1 MSLQTSPV
9 NIRSLNSN
17 ALKIGSVP
25 YLNEK
30 PLTRWFSHTDE
41 GRASGT
47 EVVYAV
53 PSQLARM
60 LEAGEIA
67 AALVSSFEYF
77 RTPGYV
83 LAPGVSISGQGD
95 IESVRAFAKVPWR
108 KIESLALD
116 TSSLTSSALL
126 KILLAEQLDSY
137 PAFLHAA
144 PDLNSM
150 LAQADA
156 CLLIGDKGMLASG
169 EGLNVLDLGRAWRR
183 LTGLP
188 FVYAVW
194 LGKPE
199 NMTPQLT
206 DALATAKAWG
216 LTQIDAIAAEEAVRI
231 GTTVRQCRHYLTEIM
246 DYNLDEEHQQ
256 ALETFGAKA
265 AAQQL
270 FPGPPPPIRLAQPE

>member
-1 MSLQTSPV
+1 MTIQ
-9 NIRSLNSN
+9 
-17 ALKIGSVP
+17 IGSVP

-41 GRASGT
+41 GRASGI
-47 EVVYAV
+47 EVVYSV
-53 PSQLARM
+53 PSELARM
-60 LEAGEIA
+60 LAGGEIA

-116 TSSLTSSALL
+116 TSSLTSVALL

-144 PDLNSM
+144 PDLESM

-156 CLLIGDKGMLASG
+156 CLLIGDKGMQAHG
-169 EGLNVLDLGRAWRR
+169 DGLNVVDLGRAWRR

-199 NMTPQLT
+199 NITPHLT
-206 DALATAKAWG
+206 ESLAAAKAWG

-231 GTTVRQCRHYLTEIM
+231 GTTVRQCRHYLTEVM
-246 DYNLDEEHQQ
+246 DYDLGKEHQE
-256 ALETFGAKA
+256 ALATFGAKA
-265 AAQQL
+265 YAQQL
-270 FPGPPPPIRLAQPE
+270 LTGPPAPVRVV

>member
-1 MSLQTSPV
+1 MS
-9 NIRSLNSN
+9 IC
-17 ALKIGSVP
+17 IGSVP

-30 PLTRWFSHTDE
+30 PLTRWFSHTGA
-41 GRASGT
+41 GRESGI

-60 LEAGEIA
+60 LADGEIA

-83 LAPGVSISGQGD
+83 IAPGVSISGQGD
-95 IESVRAFAKVPWR
+95 IESVRAFAKLPWR
-108 KIESLALD
+108 KVESLALD
-116 TSSLTSSALL
+116 TSSLTSVALL

-144 PDLNSM
+144 PDLNAM

-156 CLLIGDKGMLASG
+156 CLLIGDKGWQADG
-169 EGLNVLDLGRAWRR
+169 NGLSVIDLGHGWRR

-199 NMTPQLT
+199 NITPHLI

-216 LTQIDAIAAEEAVRI
+216 LTQLDPIAAEEAERI
-231 GTTVRQCRHYLTEIM
+231 GTTVRKCRHYLTEVM
-246 DYNLDEEHQQ
+246 DYDLGKEHQE
-256 ALETFGAKA
+256 ALALFGTKA
-265 AAQQL
+265 YRQQL
-270 FPGPPPPIRLAQPE
+270 LPSPPGPVSVAGQ

>member
-1 MSLQTSPV
+1 MSIQ
-9 NIRSLNSN
+9 
-17 ALKIGSVP
+17 IGSVP

-41 GRASGT
+41 GRASGI

-60 LEAGEIA
+60 LADGEIA

-83 LAPGVSISGQGD
+83 IAPGVSISGQD
-95 IESVRAFAKVPWR
+95 EIESVRAFARVPWR

-116 TSSLTSSALL
+116 TSSLTSVALL

-144 PDLNSM
+144 PDLDSM

-156 CLLIGDKGMLASG
+156 CLLIGDKGMLANG
-169 EGLNVLDLGRAWRR
+169 DGLNVLDLGRAWRR

-199 NMTPQLT
+199 NITPHLSE
-206 DALATAKAWG
+206 ALNTAKAWG
-216 LTQIDAIAAEEAVRI
+216 LTQIEAIAAEEAERI
-231 GTTVRQCRHYLTEIM
+231 GTSVRQCRHYLTEIM
-246 DYNLDEEHQQ
+246 DYDLGEEHQQ
-256 ALETFGAKA
+256 ALEMFGQKA
-265 AAQQL
+265 RAQQL
-270 FPGPPPPIRLAQPE
+270 FHGPVPPVRVV

>member
-1 MSLQTSPV
+1 M
-9 NIRSLNSN
+9 NMR
-17 ALKIGSVP
+17 IGSVP

-30 PLTRWFSHTDE
+30 PLTRWFSHTDA
-41 GRASGT
+41 GRASGI
-47 EVVYAV
+47 EVIYAV

-77 RTPGYV
+77 RTPGYSI
-83 LAPGVSISGQGD
+83 APGVSISGQGD

-116 TSSLTSSALL
+116 TSSLTSVALL
-126 KILLAEQLDSY
+126 KILLAEQLESY

-144 PDLNSM
+144 PDLDSM
-150 LAQADA
+150 LAMADA
-156 CLLIGDKGMLASG
+156 CLLIGDKGMQASG
-169 EGLNVLDLGRAWRR
+169 DGLQVLDLGRAWKR

-194 LGKPE
+194 LGRPE
-199 NMTPQLT
+199 ALTPHLT
-206 DALATAKAWG
+206 DALLTAKAWG
-216 LTQIDAIAAEEAVRI
+216 LTQIEAIAAEESERI
-231 GTTVRQCRHYLTEIM
+231 GASVRQCRHYLTEVM
-246 DYNLDEEHQQ
+246 DYDFGEEHQE
-256 ALETFGAKA
+256 ALATFGAKA

-270 FPGPPPPIRLAQPE
+270 LPHAPGPIQTA

>member
-1 MSLQTSPV
+1 MS
-9 NIRSLNSN
+9 I
-17 ALKIGSVP
+17 KIGSVP

-41 GRASGT
+41 GRASGI

-53 PSQLARM
+53 PSALARM
-60 LEAGEIA
+60 LAAGEIA

-77 RTPGYV
+77 RTPGYAIV
-83 LAPGVSISGQGD
+83 PGISISGQDD

-116 TSSLTSSALL
+116 TSSLTSAALL

-144 PDLNSM
+144 PDQAAM
-150 LAQADA
+150 LTQADA
-156 CLLIGDKGMLASG
+156 CLLIGDKGMMAESR
-169 EGLNVLDLGRAWRR
+169 GLNVLDLGHAWRR

-194 LGKPE
+194 LGKAE
-199 NMTPQLT
+199 NITSHLVQS
-206 DALATAKAWG
+206 LATAKSWG
-216 LTQIDAIAAEEAVRI
+216 LTQIEAIAEEESQRI
-231 GTTVRQCRHYLTEIM
+231 GATVQQCRHYLTEVM
-246 DYNLDEEHQQ
+246 DYDLGEEHLR
-256 ALETFGAKA
+256 ALEIFGAKA
-265 AAQQL
+265 WAQQL
-270 FPGPPPPIRLAQPE
+270 LPAPPAPVQVVNAGD

>member
-1 MSLQTSPV
+1 MSIQ
-9 NIRSLNSN
+9 
-17 ALKIGSVP
+17 IGSVP

-30 PLTRWFSHTDE
+30 PLTRWFSHTED
-41 GRASGT
+41 GRASGIDI
-47 EVVYAV
+47 VYAV

-60 LEAGEIA
+60 LAAGEIA

-83 LAPGVSISGQGD
+83 IAPGVSISGQGD

-116 TSSLTSSALL
+116 TSSLTSTALL

-144 PDLNSM
+144 PDLASM

-156 CLLIGDKGMLASG
+156 CLLIGDKGMLADG
-169 EGLNVLDLGRAWRR
+169 AGLSVLDLGRAWRR

-199 NMTPQLT
+199 NITPHLIN
-206 DALATAKAWG
+206 ALVTAKAWG
-216 LTQIDAIAAEEAVRI
+216 RTQIDAIAAEEAQRI
-231 GTTVRQCRHYLTEIM
+231 GAAVPQCRHYLTEVI
-246 DYNLDEEHQQ
+246 DYDFVEEHQQ
-256 ALETFGAKA
+256 ALETFGTKA
-265 AAQQL
+265 YAQQL
-270 FPGPPPPIRLAQPE
+270 LPGPPLPVRVV

>member
-1 MSLQTSPV
+1 MT
-9 NIRSLNSN
+9 IR
-17 ALKIGSVP
+17 IGSVP

-30 PLTRWFSHTDE
+30 PLTRWFSHTE
-41 GRASGT
+41 AGKNSGI

-53 PSQLARM
+53 PSLLARM
-60 LEAGEIA
+60 LADGEIS

-77 RTPGYV
+77 RTPGYAI
-83 LAPGVSISGQGD
+83 APGVSISGQGD

-116 TSSLTSSALL
+116 TSSLTSVALL
-126 KILLAEQLDSY
+126 KILLAEQLDSH

-144 PDLNSM
+144 PDLEAM

-156 CLLIGDKGMLASG
+156 CLLIGDKGMLADG
-169 EGLNVLDLGRAWRR
+169 AGLNTVDLGCGWRR

-199 NMTPQLT
+199 NITPHLV
-206 DALATAKAWG
+206 DALQAAKAWG
-216 LTQIDAIAAEEAVRI
+216 LTQIEPIAAEEAGRI
-231 GTTVRQCRHYLTEIM
+231 GTTVRQCRHYLTEVM
-246 DYNLDEEHQQ
+246 DYNLDEEHRE
-256 ALETFGAKA
+256 ALALFGTKA
-265 AAQQL
+265 YHQQL
-270 FPGPPPPIRLAQPE
+270 LPAPPGPVFVV